1 MLHMLLLVFTSVF
14 IGPAHASPENPFRV
28 TAQPLNVAAG
38 AEATA
43 QVTFHVP
50 PGTYLY
56 KEMTSVVVANP
67 GGLEAGEASLPPA
80 LVKEDPATGL
90 DREVWDMD
98 AVAEVSLKAPACES
112 FFHSFSLLFLYFSIA
127 FNNVFSV
134 RF

>member
-67 GGLEAGEASLPPA
+67 VGDDPD
-80 LVKEDPATGL
+80 KEL
-90 DREVWDMD
+90 SRWV
-98 AVAEVSLKAPACES
+98 VES
-112 FFHSFSLLFLYFSIA
+112 FGQKESTE
-127 FNNVFSV
+127 
-134 RF
+134 